1 MENKSK
7 VELPS
12 IKINGFQDYIS
23 MGYLALLLMG
33 IFRETIYYRILG
45 VNILSYSSLIDVLL
59 SPIALLTEHIV
70 IIVSLIV
77 IVGFFTYFL
86 NRKNK
91 SDEKKTLIYWL
102 FVSTPLFLMAFFG
115 MIVGNTISKGIKAKN
130 KIKAKEYK
138 MNHQILFND
147 NEKIDV
153 KIIGQNSDY
162 VFYVTE
168 SNDQISI
175 SPIKENIKK
184 IEKLKE
190 DKE

>member
-12 IKINGFQDYIS
+12 IKVDGFQDYIS
-23 MGYLALLLMG
+23 MGYLALLFLG
-33 IFRETIYYRILG
+33 ILRETIYYRILG
-45 VNILSYSSLIDVLL
+45 INILNYSSLIDVLL
-59 SPIALLTEHIV
+59 SPVSLLTEHIIL
-70 IIVSLIV
+70 IIALIV
-77 IVGFFTYFL
+77 ITALFTYFL
-86 NRKNK
+86 NRKESK
-91 SDEKKTLIYWL
+91 EKKTFIYWL
-102 FVSTPLFLMAFFG
+102 FASTPMFFSVLFG
-115 MIVGNTISKGIKAKN
+115 MIIGNSVFKSTRIKN
-130 KIKAKEYK
+130 EIKVAEHKA
-138 MNHQILFND
+138 NHQILFND

-168 SNDQISI
+168 SDDQISI
-175 SPIKENIKK
+175 SPVKGNIKK